1 MVAFAGVIELWEA
14 SGVLAPVEFSTVDY
28 ETADCGAVAA
38 YPFRC
43 GVDDY
48 VGAMV
53 DWAAEIASCAK
64 GVVDY
69 NRNAVP
75 MCHLDNLLEIW
86 YIVSRIANALQIDSL
101 GLVINQFLEVLSVI
115 AFDEFSRDAQAG
127 EGDFELVVG
136 AAVEIGGRNDV
147 VTCVGEGGDGH
158 ELGGLARCGCYG
170 GDAAFK
176 GCNAFFENV
185 DCGLEG
191 GRDVSENAGEGL
203 VQGKEL
209 WWG

>member
-28 ETADCGAVAA
+28 KTADCGAVAA

-53 DWAAEIASCAK
+53 DWAAEIASCTE

-69 NRNAVP
+69 NRNPVL

-86 YIVSRIANALQIDSL
+86 YIVSRIANTLQIDSL
-101 GLVINQFLEVLSVI
+101 GLVINQFLEFLSVI
-115 AFDEFSRDAQAG
+115 AFNEFSRDAHAG

-136 AAVEIGGRNDV
+136 AAVEIGGRDDV

-158 ELGGLARCGCYG
+158 ELGGLA
-170 GDAAFK
+170 
-176 GCNAFFENV
+176 
-185 DCGLEG
+185 
-191 GRDVSENAGEGL
+191 
-203 VQGKEL
+203 
-209 WWG
+209 